1 MSDSQRFVP
10 MTLHEIRARALEM
23 AVRSLQPGGH
33 MVDFVKRAHYFA
45 HFIADTD
52 RNALCTREDACD
64 YSITLVPERRN

>member
-1 MSDSQRFVP
+1 
-10 MTLHEIRARALEM
+10 
-23 AVRSLQPGGH
+23 